1 MPIVSS
7 SYRAP
12 WWLKNGHAQTVFPVV
27 CRRVPEV
34 RYVRRRLELADGD
47 FLDVD
52 GSHGFGNRAVLI
64 AHGLEGSSDGSY
76 VRGMVRAFNRRGW
89 DALAMNFRGCS
100 GEPNR
105 LLRSYH
111 SGATDDLLHVL
122 RMTISQGYKSVGLIG
137 FSLGG
142 NMVLKLLGELEAQA
156 PAELIGGVAISV
168 PCDLKAACEAMARPI
183 NSIYMKRF
191 LVSLRE
197 KVRSKQA
204 RFPVELKD
212 DGYERLKTFRHFDDR
227 YTAPIHGFCD
237 AEDYWARCSAN
248 AFLTAIRRPT
258 LLLNALD
265 DPFLAPSCFPSSAA
279 SSHPTFHL
287 ETPQRGGHVG
297 FVGNGLR
304 ADEYYSERRALE
316 FLGAA

>member
-1 MPIVSS
+1 M
-7 SYRAP
+7 R
-12 WWLKNGHAQTVFPVV
+12 
-27 CRRVPEV
+27 RRV
-34 RYVRRRLELADGD
+34 ELADGD

-64 AHGLEGSSDGSY
+64 AHGLEGSSGGAY

-111 SGATDDLLHVL
+111 SGATEDVLHVL
-122 RMTISQGYKSVGLIG
+122 RMLISQGYAGVGLIG
-137 FSLGG
+137 FSLGA
-142 NMVLKLLGELEAQA
+142 NMVLKLLGELGAQA
-156 PAELIGGVAISV
+156 PGELIGGVAISV
-168 PCDLKAACEAMARPI
+168 PCDLRAACEAMARPA
-183 NSIYMKRF
+183 NAIYMKRF
-191 LVSLRE
+191 LASLRE
-197 KVRSKQA
+197 KVRAKQA
-204 RFPVELKD
+204 RFPVELND
-212 DGYERLKTFRHFDDR
+212 EGYARLKTFRHFDDR

-248 AFLTAIRRPT
+248 AFLATIARPT

-279 SSHPTFHL
+279 SAHRFVHL
-287 ETPQRGGHVG
+287 EAPQHGGHVG
-297 FVGNGLR
+297 FVGHGLC